1 MGYLISKRNFLYQ
14 TITYLTIIHSHVWG
28 ELNMNH
34 YVESGSMYHVV
45 HNPNILLRRKSFNVT
60 VTNEKEYPSPR
71 MIMIGETGVGK
82 SSLANVLMGRDKKDD
97 GSGYY
102 RPGYGCFKSDDT
114 DDGKVVTT
122 KTCSDTGHYLGN
134 PSNPKVTIID
144 TPGFGDS
151 NLETEEAT
159 IDDLVTFLRDHV
171 KFIHAFVIVLNGG
184 VTPRLNRQMRTMLNL
199 FTKMFGDDFWNNAIV
214 EFSHWDFNERK
225 ANSRLR
231 DHPPKNEANLK
242 KEVNEFFR
250 TKLKL
255 QKDLPAI
262 FIDSH
267 YDNDTKG
274 SGYGDENSAGKGY
287 EVGNYSKYTNELLE
301 FAQKATP
308 FACKDVKVVKLELRK
323 VLEDL
328 ESEKRNH
335 SRLLIQKNVIEQLKE
350 QLKNELNDC
359 NTEKTELNATLQTTT
374 AELNTCNSKLTTL
387 NETTQGTLL
396 DDTIMAGT
404 SFSLIAFVFFGLG
417 MLLVGFGIGYLSK
430 KNAQGRLSGDEEAF
444 VEDTQIDGVS
454 DDEENDE
461 SDSSSDEADEKEP
474 TKENIELQVQEPKTE
489 SSDYIKP

>member
-1 MGYLISKRNFLYQ
+1 MRYLISKSNFLYQ

-28 ELNMNH
+28 ELNMDQ

-45 HNPNILLRRKSFNVT
+45 QNPNILLARKSFNVT

-122 KTCSDTGHYLGN
+122 KTCSDTGHYLGD

-171 KFIHAFVIVLNGG
+171 KFIHAFVIVINGG
-184 VTPRLNRQMRTMLNL
+184 VTLRLNRQMRTMLNL
-199 FTKMFGDDFWNNAIV
+199 FTKMFGEEFWNNAIL

-225 ANSRLR
+225 AETRLR
-231 DHPPKNEANLK
+231 DFPPKTETKLK
-242 KEVNEFFR
+242 EEINKILR
-250 TKLKL
+250 DKLKL

-267 YDNDTKG
+267 YDNDTIG
-274 SGYGDENSAGKGY
+274 SGYGDTNSAGKGY

-328 ESEKRNH
+328 QLEKQNN
-335 SRLLIQKNVIEQLKE
+335 SRLLDRKNALEQLKE
-350 QLKNELNDC
+350 ELKNEIKDC
-359 NTEKTELNATLQTTT
+359 NAEKTELRTALQTRTT
-374 AELNTCNSKLTTL
+374 ELDTCNANLIGLNKSIQENQTTI
-387 NETTQGTLL
+387 T
-396 DDTIMAGT
+396 AGA

-430 KNAQGRLSGDEEAF
+430 KNAQGRVSGDEEAF

-461 SDSSSDEADEKEP
+461 SDSSSDEADEKAP
-474 TKENIELQVQEPKTE
+474 TKENIELQFQEPKTE
-489 SSDYIKP
+489 ICDYIKP

>member
-1 MGYLISKRNFLYQ
+1 MKHLVSKLKVMLQAIVLVTLLHNR
-14 TITYLTIIHSHVWG
+14 VWAEWDVKQG
-28 ELNMNH
+28 
-34 YVESGSMYHVV
+34 V
-45 HNPNILLRRKSFNVT
+45 
-60 VTNEKEYPSPR
+60 VTNEDEYPSPR
-71 MIMIGETGVGK
+71 IMMLGETGVGK
-82 SSLANVLMGRDKKDD
+82 SSLANVLMGRDKNDD
-97 GSGYY
+97 GSGYS
-102 RPGYGCFKSDDT
+102 RPGLGCFKSDQPW
-114 DDGKVVTT
+114 DGKIVTT

-134 PSNPKVTIID
+134 HSNPRVTIID

-151 NLETEEAT
+151 NLDTEEAT

-171 KFIHAFVIVLNGG
+171 KFIHAFVIVINGG
-184 VTPRLNRQMRTMLNL
+184 VTLRLNRQMRTMLNL
-199 FTKMFGDDFWNNAIV
+199 FTKMFGDDFWNNAIL

-225 ANSRLR
+225 ADNRQRDAPPKTEANFKKEFNQFLR
-231 DHPPKNEANLK
+231 D
-242 KEVNEFFR
+242 
-250 TKLKL
+250 KLKVK
-255 QKDLPAI
+255 KDLPAI

-267 YDNDTKG
+267 YDNETTG
-274 SGYGDENSAGKGY
+274 ASRY
-287 EVGNYSKYTNELLE
+287 EAGNYSKYTNELLE

-335 SRLLIQKNVIEQLKE
+335 SRLLIQKNAIEQLKE
-350 QLKNELNDC
+350 RLKNELKDC
-359 NTEKTELNATLQTTT
+359 NAENTELSTTLQTRT
-374 AELNTCNSKLTTL
+374 AELDSCNAKLIGL
-387 NETTQGTLL
+387 NESIPDTQTTNT
-396 DDTIMAGT
+396 AGA

-461 SDSSSDEADEKEP
+461 SDSSSSEADEKEP
-474 TKENIELQVQEPKTE
+474 TKENIELQAQEPKTE